1 MSPDRGASCGTLH
14 DLVSRAL
21 DAAGGTAATALLRQ
35 AVPAVADD
43 ERDALS
49 TLLELQD
56 LWLAPVER
64 LGPRVRLQSHPAVAG
79 LKRKLESG
87 LLTRLRRR
95 SHVDRNVLPDGPDG
109 LRRVAALDLVPA
121 VYRWI
126 EHEAELTDLIRF
138 VALEGG
144 PDAGFDD
151 LVALAQIGVRGDPK
165 LALAENY
172 WDEMGRGALD
182 LVHTHLHDRLVQAVE
197 LEVIERAGLPVGA
210 LERSALSGALATDRS
225 RQPELLGALG
235 LIELQAGPRCRCVVR
250 AMERLRAPAGALPF
264 YLEHAEA
271 DPRHGK
277 DWVDRVVSPLSAEDP
292 ATARRIV
299 DGALWRHHSNGRF
312 FDEVSPVLAHR
323 GTAHRATA
331 QR

>member
-1 MSPDRGASCGTLH
+1 MTWDRVPACGTLH
-14 DLVSRAL
+14 ELVGHAL
-21 DAAGGTAATALLRQ
+21 DAADDDLLWRATS
-35 AVPAVADD
+35 VVADD

-64 LGPRVRLQSHPAVAG
+64 LGARVRLQSHPAVAD
-79 LKRKLESG
+79 LKRTLESD
-87 LLTRLRRR
+87 LLARLRRR
-95 SHVDRNVLPDGPDG
+95 SRPDRDALPDGPEG
-109 LRRVAALDLVPA
+109 LRRVAALDLVPT

-126 EHEAELTDLIRF
+126 EHDAELADLTRF

-172 WDEMGRGALD
+172 WDEMGRGTLD
-182 LVHTHLHDRLVQAVE
+182 LVHTHLHDRLVSAVE
-197 LEVIERAGLPVGA
+197 LPVVERTDLPVGA

-250 AMERLRAPAGALPF
+250 AMERLGAPGGALPF
-264 YLEHAEA
+264 YLEHAET

-277 DWVDRVVSPLSAEDP
+277 DWVDRVVEPLSAEDP
-292 ATARRIV
+292 TNARRIV
-299 DGALWRHHSNGRF
+299 DGALWRHHANARF
-312 FDEVSPVLAHR
+312 FDEVAPAVAR
-323 GTAHRATA
+323 R
-331 QR
+331 

>member
-1 MSPDRGASCGTLH
+1 MTRDRGAACGTLH
-14 DLVSRAL
+14 ELAAHAL
-21 DAAGGTAATALLRQ
+21 DAGDDEQLWRAAS
-35 AVPAVADD
+35 VVADD

-56 LWLAPVER
+56 LWLDPVER
-64 LGPRVRLQSHPAVAG
+64 LGARVRLQSHPAVAD
-79 LKRKLESG
+79 LKRNLESD
-87 LLTRLRRR
+87 LIARLRRR
-95 SHVDRNVLPDGPDG
+95 SRPDRRVLPDGPEG
-109 LRRVAALDLVPA
+109 LRRVAALDLVPS

-126 EHEAELTDLIRF
+126 EHEADLTDLIRF
-138 VALEGG
+138 VAIEGG

-182 LVHTHLHDRLVQAVE
+182 RVHTRLHDLLVRAVE
-197 LEVIERAGLPVGA
+197 LPVVERADQPVGA

-250 AMERLRAPAGALPF
+250 AMERLGAPADALPF
-264 YLEHAEA
+264 YVEHAET

-277 DWVDRVVSPLSAEDP
+277 DWVDRVVEPWSAEDP
-292 ATARRIV
+292 TNASRIV
-299 DGALWRHHSNGRF
+299 DGALWRHHANSRF
-312 FDEVSPVLAHR
+312 FDQVSPVLAHP
-323 GTAHRATA
+323 GTA
-331 QR
+331 QQ